1 MLYIDTSVLVAYY
14 CPESISQKAEKIII
28 NADAPVISP
37 LTEVEFA
44 SALARKTREGML
56 SLESSNRILN
66 EFKSHIHQLLFKK
79 ILIDTDCY
87 NLAFNWLSGKNIP
100 LATLDSLHLAAASL
114 NNLKMVTADKQLSTA
129 ARKLGIECQLVG

>member
-14 CPESISQKAEKIII
+14 CPESISVKAEKIII
-28 NADAPVISP
+28 NADIPVISP

-44 SALARKTREGML
+44 SALARKTREGNI
-56 SLESSNRILN
+56 SIETSNKILN

-79 ILIDTDCY
+79 IILDTDCY
-87 NLAFNWLSGKNIP
+87 NLAFNWLSSNDIP

-114 NNLKMVTADKQLSTA
+114 NNLKIVTADKQLSKA
-129 ARKLGIECQLVG
+129 ALKLGIDCQLI

>member
-14 CPESISQKAEKIII
+14 CPESISLKAEKIII
-28 NADAPVISP
+28 STDMPVISP

-44 SALARKTREGML
+44 SALARKTREGQI
-56 SLESSNRILN
+56 SVEASNKIIN

-79 ILIDTDCY
+79 VIIDTDCY
-87 NLAFNWLSGKNIP
+87 NLAFNWLSGNDIP

-114 NNLKMVTADKQLSTA
+114 NNLKIVTADKQLSKA
-129 ARKLGIECQLVG
+129 ALKLCIECQLL

>member
-14 CPESISQKAEKIII
+14 CPEPKSAKAEKIII
-28 NADAPVISP
+28 EADIPVISP

-44 SALARKTREGML
+44 SALARKIREDEL
-56 SLESSNRILN
+56 SIESSNKILN

-79 ILIDTDCY
+79 VIIDTDCY
-87 NLAFNWLSGKNIP
+87 NLAFTWLSGNDIP

-114 NNLKMVTADKQLSTA
+114 NNLKMITADKQLSKA
-129 ARKLGIECQLVG
+129 ARKFGIECQLL

>member
-14 CPESISQKAEKIII
+14 CPEAISSKAEKIII
-28 NADAPVISP
+28 NADIPVISP

-44 SALARKTREGML
+44 SALARKTREGQI
-56 SLESSNRILN
+56 SIETSNKILN

-79 ILIDTDCY
+79 IILDIDCY
-87 NLAFNWLSGKNIP
+87 NLAFSWLSGNDIP

-114 NNLKMVTADKQLSTA
+114 NNLQIVTADKQLSKATHN
-129 ARKLGIECQLVG
+129 LGIECQLL